1 MNMGK
6 GGRGNIR
13 HFPWKYVMR
22 ILLVEDN
29 RKLSEWLSRTLQKDR
44 YVVECAYDGGDANY
58 RLQTQ
63 TYDLVILDLALPLL
77 SGAEVL
83 KKLRARDDN
92 VPVLILTASN
102 SLQDRVVGLDTG
114 ADDYMA
120 KPFDVPEL
128 EARIRVLM
136 RRTANHK
143 NPILHCGELS
153 FDSNTRIF
161 SLRDKALALTPR
173 EHSVLEALLMRMG
186 KTVSKQVLAESLFT
200 VDENTSSDA
209 IEIYVHR
216 LRKKLEAG
224 DVSIITLRGLGYLLK
239 QQRA

>member
-1 MNMGK
+1 
-6 GGRGNIR
+6 
-13 HFPWKYVMR
+13 MR

-29 RKLSEWLSRTLQKDR
+29 RQLSDWLSRTLVKER
-44 YVVECAYDGGDANY
+44 CVVECAFDGDDANY

-63 TYDLVILDLALPLL
+63 TYDLVVLDLGLPGL
-77 SGAEVL
+77 GGEEVL
-83 KKLRARDDN
+83 RRLRSRDNN

-102 SLQDRVVGLDTG
+102 SLQARVGGLDAG

-120 KPFDVPEL
+120 KPFDVSEL
-128 EARIRVLM
+128 EARIRMLL
-136 RRTANHK
+136 RRSVNHK
-143 NPILHCGELS
+143 NPVLRCGGLA

-161 SLRDKALALTPR
+161 SCGGKALSLTPR
-173 EHSVLEALLMRMG
+173 EHSVLEVLLMKLG

-200 VDENTSSDA
+200 VDDNTSSDA

-216 LRKKLEAG
+216 LRKKLEACN
-224 DVSIITLRGLGYLLK
+224 VSIITLRGLGYLL

>member
-1 MNMGK
+1 
-6 GGRGNIR
+6 
-13 HFPWKYVMR
+13 MR

-29 RKLSEWLSRTLQKDR
+29 RHLSEWLARTLHKDR
-44 YVVECAYDGGDANY
+44 YVVECSYDGDDANY

-63 TYDLVILDLALPLL
+63 TYDLVILDLALPMMG
-77 SGAEVL
+77 GAEVL
-83 KKLRARDDN
+83 KKLRSRGNN

-102 SLQDRVVGLDTG
+102 SLQARVEGLDTG

-120 KPFDVPEL
+120 KPFDVAEL

-143 NPILHCGELS
+143 NPVLTCGDLQL
-153 FDSNTRIF
+153 DTNTRIF
-161 SLRDKALALTPR
+161 SVASQPLLLTPR
-173 EHSVLEALLMRMG
+173 EHSVLEALLMRPG
-186 KTVSKQVLAESLFT
+186 KTISKQLLAESIFT
-200 VDENTSSDA
+200 VDENISSDA

-216 LRKKLEAG
+216 LRKKLEHC

-239 QQRA
+239 QRSV